1 VLVAP
6 GSDTPAAGTCGSA
19 GGSVVEVVLN
29 PDIPS
34 PRCVRVTA
42 AQRLRLRNSTGESV
56 TVTFAG
62 SSTTLAS
69 GQTHLYDQAFGDY
82 LAPGV
87 HRVSVS
93 FYGDSGPE
101 IWLQPN

>member
-1 VLVAP
+1 
-6 GSDTPAAGTCGSA
+6 
-19 GGSVVEVVLN
+19 VVLN

-34 PRCVRVTA
+34 PRCVKVTA
-42 AQRLRLRNSTGESV
+42 TQRLRLRNSTGESV

>member
-1 VLVAP
+1 M
-6 GSDTPAAGTCGSA
+6 
-19 GGSVVEVVLN
+19 E
-29 PDIPS
+29 
-34 PRCVRVTA
+34 VTA
-42 AQRLRLRNSTGESV
+42 DQRLQVRNSTGESV

-62 SSTTLAS
+62 SSVVLDD
-69 GQTHLYDQAFGDY
+69 GQTHLYDQPFGDY

-101 IWLQPN
+101 VWLKP